1 MPTPRASSRAQKP
14 PRGARNDQARL
25 EFAAWL
31 IDPERQPRTQRE
43 YAELHGHSESTVSE
57 WRKAP
62 DVLAV
67 LQGWRESYSRS
78 FVRVMDAAFRKA
90 IAGDN
95 GAMRFVADM
104 LGMAAPTRIEQ
115 TIEELSVRY
124 TKPDALREYAVGV
137 LEKAKEQQEERRD
150 N

>member
-1 MPTPRASSRAQKP
+1 MA
-14 PRGARNDQARL
+14 
-25 EFAAWL
+25 FAAWL

-67 LQGWRESYSRS
+67 LQGWRDSYSRA

-90 IAGDN
+90 IGGDVS
-95 GAMRFVADM
+95 AMRFLADV
-104 LGMAAPTRIEQ
+104 LGMNSPTRIEQ

-137 LEKAKEQQEERRD
+137 LEQAKAQQEERRD

>member
-1 MPTPRASSRAQKP
+1 MIKSAISKLQKP
-14 PRGARNDQARL
+14 PRGARNDQARA

-62 DVLAV
+62 DVLAT
-67 LQGWRESYSRS
+67 LQGWRDSYGRS
-78 FVRVMDAAFRKA
+78 FVRVMDAAFQKA
-90 IAGDN
+90 IRGDVS
-95 GAMRFVADM
+95 AMRFIADV
-104 LGMAAPTRIEQ
+104 LGMNSPTRIEQ

-124 TKPDALREYAVGV
+124 TKPDALREYAVSV
-137 LEKAKEQQEERRD
+137 LEKAKQEHEARHD